1 MLHHAMRSVMHYG
14 MQCNAPWIALRD
26 AQAPIFH
33 VNGDDVEAV
42 ARVCRLAAKYR
53 KKFHKVG
60 GGSGVEW

>member
-1 MLHHAMRSVMHYG
+1 MH
-14 MQCNAPWIALRD
+14 CNASCHASWN